1 MAILQ
6 WDNAGER
13 FYETGVSNV
22 VLYLANRTYNPTTGT
37 SITYP
42 TGVAWNGVT
51 TISEAPEGAD
61 ANDFYADNIKYLSL
75 RGVENFGGSISAY
88 TYPDEWMKCDGS
100 INFSDQSTLDGL
112 YLHQQSRALF
122 GLSYFTIKGND
133 YNDHIGSLIHL
144 VYGATA
150 SPSNRDYGTVN
161 DSPEPIEFS
170 WDFDT
175 TPVPV
180 TGFESTIK
188 PVSHITIDTR
198 KMNAALVTK
207 LKNALWGTADED
219 AYLPLPGDLYTLLT
233 TT

>member
-13 FYETGVSNV
+13 YYETGVSNT
-22 VLYLANRTYNPTTGT
+22 VLYLAKRVYNPTTGT
-37 SITYP
+37 SVTYP
-42 TGVAWNGVT
+42 KGVAWNGVT

-61 ANDFYADNIKYLSL
+61 ANDFYADNIKYLSI
-75 RGVENFGGSISAY
+75 RGVENFKGSISAY
-88 TYPDEWMKCDGS
+88 TYPDEWMTCDGS
-100 INFSDQSTLDGL
+100 INFANEALPGVF
-112 YLHQQSRALF
+112 LHQQPRALF

-133 YNDHIGSLIHL
+133 YSDNIGSLIHL

-180 TGFESTIK
+180 TGFENTIK
-188 PVSHITIDTR
+188 PVSHITIDTT
-198 KMNAALVTK
+198 KLTGTLLTK
-207 LKNALWGTADED
+207 LKNALWGTAEED
-219 AYLPLPGDLYTLLT
+219 PYLPLPGDLYTLLT
-233 TT
+233 ST